1 MGRMIFHVPRLDQY
15 DPRIWNTAY
24 VTGIEGVPWE
34 GRVSVQGE
42 LLTIDRPIYESGRL
56 SLVWPTAE
64 FGLCT
69 LHTASLRCNDQPYLL
84 PLELARGT
92 LHRVRGRAAD
102 WQRVGL
108 KVPETY
114 SNSINIATERFVDAM
129 IAKETSVESSETL
142 AQASIAA
149 AMQAQRPLC
158 RAFISQ
164 SIQYRQQQEKQLST
178 LLAAQLDPRA
188 EWQADATLAL
198 PAMNTVIIAPT
209 WHLVQAD
216 EKSIPLE
223 VFDEQFQWATK
234 EGLRVIAGPLISL
247 QPWALQHWMNLMKD
261 FDAVCNAACEYV
273 RNIVSRYRGQ
283 ASIWN
288 VATGLNVLNDL
299 GLSDEQHLK
308 IAVEVIQAVRKTD
321 PRTPVVMTIDM
332 PWSEYLG
339 QSGQAINPFP
349 FADSLI
355 RAELGLSGIALEIN
369 TNFWPGGSL
378 PRDLIDVSDLIDHWS
393 MLGVPL
399 VALVNGPVCNG
410 SDIGCVSKATEVF
423 RWNAPSGV
431 LTNHDE
437 GSAAVNSPAAVPSN
451 SHLAM
456 NQIEIIQ
463 MLLAKQN
470 VHAIGWT
477 QMSDRLPH
485 RFPNGGLID
494 GHGKSRPM
502 LDGLAQIR
510 KRYGE

>member
-34 GRVSVQGE
+34 GRVSVQGDF
-42 LLTIDRPIYESGRL
+42 LTIDRPIDESGRL
-56 SLVWPTAE
+56 SLVWPTVE
-64 FGLCT
+64 FGICT
-69 LHTASLRCNDQPYLL
+69 LHTASLRCNEQPYLL

-108 KVPETY
+108 KVPEAY
-114 SNSINIATERFVDAM
+114 SNAIKVATERFVDAL
-129 IAKETSVESSETL
+129 IAKETSIETSEAL
-142 AQASIAA
+142 AQESITA

-178 LLAAQLDPRA
+178 LLAAQLDPRVD
-188 EWQADATLAL
+188 WQEDATLAL
-198 PAMNTVIIAPT
+198 PAMNTVVITPT

-216 EKSIPLE
+216 EKSIAME
-223 VFDEQFQWATK
+223 VFDEQFQWAAK

-273 RNIVSRYRGQ
+273 RKIVTRYRGQ

-288 VATGLNVLNDL
+288 VATGLNVSNDL
-299 GLSDEQHLK
+299 GLSDEQHLR
-308 IAVEVIQAVRKTD
+308 IAVEVLQAVRKTD

-339 QSGQAINPFP
+339 QSGHAINPFP

-369 TNFWPGGSL
+369 TNYWPGGSL

-399 VALVNGPVCNG
+399 VALVNGPVSNG
-410 SDIGCVSKATEVF
+410 SDDGCVSKATEVY
-423 RWNAPSGV
+423 RWNVPSGSLQNSIDSAVSANSQAV
-431 LTNHDE
+431 LL
-437 GSAAVNSPAAVPSN
+437 SS

-470 VHAIGWT
+470 VHAIAWT
-477 QMSDRLPH
+477 QMSDRQPH

-494 GHGKSRPM
+494 RDGKSRPM

-510 KRYGE
+510 KRYGQ

>member
-1 MGRMIFHVPRLDQY
+1 MTFHVPKIDQY

-34 GRVSVQGE
+34 GRTSVQGDM
-42 LLTIDRPIYESGRL
+42 LVIDRPIDESGRL

-64 FGLCT
+64 FGMCT
-69 LHTASLRCNDQPYLL
+69 LSTASLRCDDQPYLL

-108 KVPETY
+108 KVPE
-114 SNSINIATERFVDAM
+114 SFLSSITIATDRFVDAL
-129 IAKETSVESSETL
+129 IARETSIEDCEAFSLE
-142 AQASIAA
+142 SIAA
-149 AMQAQRPLC
+149 SMQAQRPMC

-164 SIQYRQQQEKQLST
+164 SIQFRLQQEKQLST
-178 LLAAQLDPRA
+178 LLAIQLDPRVDWL
-188 EWQADATLAL
+188 EDAVRSL
-198 PAMNTVIIAPT
+198 PAMNTAIIAPT

-216 EKSIPLE
+216 EKSVSLD
-223 VFDEQFQWATK
+223 VFDQQFRWASQ
-234 EGLRVIAGPLISL
+234 EGLRVIAGPLVSL
-247 QPWALQHWMNLMKD
+247 QPWAIQHWMSLLKD
-261 FDAVCNAACEYV
+261 FDSICKAASAYV
-273 RNIVSRYRGQ
+273 TSVVSRYRGQ

-288 VATGLNVLNDL
+288 VATGLNVPNEL

-308 IAVEVIQAVRKTD
+308 IAVDVIQAVRKAD
-321 PRTPVVMTIDM
+321 PRTPVIITIDM

-349 FADSLI
+349 FADALI
-355 RAELGLSGIALEIN
+355 RAELGLSGIGLELN
-369 TNFWPGGSL
+369 TNYWPGGSL

-399 VALVNGPVCNG
+399 VALVNGSVYNSSDTG
-410 SDIGCVSKATEVF
+410 STSKASEVH
-423 RWNAPSGV
+423 RWIVPSETP
-431 LTNHDE
+431 LNFNDASK
-437 GSAAVNSPAAVPSN
+437 GSTLHTNSP
-451 SHLAM
+451 LAM

-477 QMSDRLPH
+477 QIADREPH

-494 GHGKSRPM
+494 RDGKARPV
-502 LDGLAQIR
+502 LEGLTQIR
-510 KRYGE
+510 KRYGQ